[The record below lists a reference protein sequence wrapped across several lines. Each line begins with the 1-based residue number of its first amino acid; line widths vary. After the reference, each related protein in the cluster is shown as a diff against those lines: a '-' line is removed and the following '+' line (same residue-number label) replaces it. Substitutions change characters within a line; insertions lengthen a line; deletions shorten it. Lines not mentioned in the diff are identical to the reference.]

1 MNNVKAK
8 LVDLAY
14 LITTVGI
21 TQEILDK
28 IANFFGVDACSVVS
42 VKDMEI
48 TYVES
53 SGYFKEHSIDIAS
66 LYTRTKDE
74 NLLFLKAIKEGI
86 YNSYDYQHDKNA
98 NCLWKETGI
107 KSALL
112 LKLETEFNAVIG
124 LENFSKKKVF
134 TDGDIDNLNFLSA
147 FIAKALESRL
157 FRDVVENRLN
167 ILDIQPAESDD
178 KEAIRRWLEENL
190 KIMLEDTHSK
200 AISFVFPKYNIY
212 AFLSKNPQEHFIKFK
227 RNKDVNEM
235 LTYRIYKRKIKGAAV
250 FRYEFAQNES
260 GCMKKAK
267 KRFNINNILTIPVYD
282 ENGTLLSVIG
292 YGYASEYHFSI
303 YDVKFTEMI
312 AKKLTNYI
320 SSAKRLSKLKN
331 IITKSEEDIINSF
344 ILTIEMRDVYTKG
357 HSQRVAFYAKR
368 IAQNLKLKQKLTE
381 KIYVAGLL
389 HDIGKISIP
398 DSVLLKPSTLSKIE
412 YEMIKYHPVLSYE
425 LVNKFKSLEDLQRIS
440 KMVRQHHERCDGGGY
455 PDSLSQ
461 KQITIGA
468 RILAIADVFDALTT
482 SRPYRNAFSP
492 KKAIKIMKSERG
504 HLDNKI
510 FIRSIDVL
518 INSFQEAKAVGNK
531 SIIPKAFDSYKKK
544 FADIDPMSGLLK
556 RSAFILEIDAMLR
569 SGIPFKL
576 YLIDIKSTD
585 LLNIK
590 YGNEFGD
597 KLIIQTAETLSEL
610 KQYNNIKALSRIGGD
625 SFMFAALYNEQT
637 DNFEKIDNYLSN
649 LPQLVKN
656 RFKDIK
662 NFPSNLSFTVVTTDY
677 TEGNSAIELIFASR
691 KHKKETWSAD
701 DLM

>member
-1 MNNVKAK
+1 MNNIQAG
-8 LVDLAY
+8 LIDLAH
-14 LITTVGI
+14 LITTAGI
-21 TQEILDK
+21 TQNSLDR
-28 IANFFGVDACSVVS
+28 IANFFSVDACSVIS

-48 TYVES
+48 TYIEG
-53 SGYFKEHSIDIAS
+53 SGYFKRHSIDIAS
-66 LYTRTKDE
+66 LYTQTKDE
-74 NLLFLKAIKEGI
+74 NLMFLKAVKEGI

-112 LKLETEFNAVIG
+112 LKLEAEFNAVIG
-124 LENFSKKKVF
+124 LENFSEKRIF
-134 TDGDIDNLNFLSA
+134 TNRDIDNLNFLSA
-147 FIAKALESRL
+147 FISKAVESRL
-157 FRDVVENRLN
+157 FKDVVENRLN

-178 KEAIRRWLEENL
+178 KETIRKWLIKNL
-190 KIMLEDTHSK
+190 KIILEDTHSK
-200 AISFVFPKYNIY
+200 AISFVFPRYNIY
-212 AFLSKNPQEHFIKFK
+212 AFLSKKPGEHFIRFK
-227 RNKDVNEM
+227 KNKDVNEM
-235 LTYRIYKRKIKGAAV
+235 LTYRIYKREIKGAAV

-282 ENGTLLSVIG
+282 EDGTLLSVIG
-292 YGYASEYHFSI
+292 YGYTSEYHFSI

-320 SSAKRLSKLKN
+320 SSAKKFSKLKN
-331 IITKSEEDIINSF
+331 IITKSEEEIINSF

-368 IAQNLKLKQKLTE
+368 IAENLKLKQKLTE

-425 LVNKFKSLEDLQRIS
+425 LVSKFKSLEGLQKIA

-455 PDSLSQ
+455 PDSLIQ

-468 RILAIADVFDALTT
+468 RIIAIADVFDALTT

-492 KKAIKIMKSERG
+492 KKAVEIMKSEQG

-510 FIRSIDVL
+510 LMRSIDVL
-518 INSFQEAKAVGNK
+518 VNGFKEAKILGKK
-531 SIIPKAFDSYKKK
+531 SIIPRAFDSYKKK

-556 RSAFILEIDAMLR
+556 RSAFIFEIDEMLHR
-569 SGIPFKL
+569 GIPFKL

-585 LLNIK
+585 LINIK

-597 KLIIQTAETLSEL
+597 KLIIQTAEVLLEL
-610 KQYNNIKALSRIGGD
+610 KKYDIKALSRIGGD
-625 SFMFAALYNEQT
+625 SFMFAAVYNEQT
-637 DNFEKIDNYLSN
+637 DNVEKIEKYLSN
-649 LPQLVKN
+649 LPKLVKN

-662 NFPSNLSFTVVTTDY
+662 NFPSNLSFTIVTTDY
-677 TEGNSAIELIFASR
+677 TEGKNAIELIFASR
-691 KHKKETWSAD
+691 KHKKEAWSAHN
-701 DLM
+701 LT